1 MIYHRNHI
9 DGLVQDRCNSIANA
23 LELRLF
29 CSNPSIYIHVNNIK
43 YSFFITISNME
54 QQFVVHKLYLV
65 YSQISMIRD
74 PRFTW
79 WDVRFNGFQM
89 GWRRT
94 GLVLSTYVLGARVK
108 DNITFMPLDDYSDAI
123 AYHTRFH
130 NDAWLLCSGICVRE
144 D

>member
-9 DGLVQDRCNSIANA
+9 DGLVQDRRNSIANA
-23 LELRLF
+23 LELRLS

-43 YSFFITISNME
+43 YSFFITTSNME
-54 QQFVVHKLYLV
+54 QQTVVHKVYLV
-65 YSQISMIRD
+65 YSQISMITD
-74 PRFTW
+74 PRFMW
-79 WDVRFNGFQM
+79 QDVRFDGFQM

-108 DNITFMPLDDYSDAI
+108 GNITFMPLEDYSDAI
-123 AYHTRFH
+123 TYHTRCN
-130 NDAWLLCSGICVRE
+130 NDTWLFCSVICVRE